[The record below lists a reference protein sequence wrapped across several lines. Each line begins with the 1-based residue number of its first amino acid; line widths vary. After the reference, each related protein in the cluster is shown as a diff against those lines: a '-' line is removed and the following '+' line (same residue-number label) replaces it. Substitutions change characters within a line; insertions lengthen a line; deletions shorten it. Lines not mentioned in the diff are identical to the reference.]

1 MDAFLKEIEKLN
13 ILPRKRLIKGGKGNY
28 KGQGFGNSLDFYGH
42 REYAVGDDVRKI
54 DWKAY
59 SRTKKFY
66 IKEFTEERQMH
77 VNIILDY
84 SASMD
89 FGIPNKWEV
98 AKKFA
103 LGMSYLTLK
112 QNDYLS
118 FYILNDEMKS
128 IQKNVK
134 GKEYLYELLKT
145 ISQSKAKGSTDF
157 QCISNVDFFMSGIT
171 FIISDC
177 FGEGLEQALNI
188 LCVGGQEVVLIH
200 VLSPDE
206 LNPSYEDE
214 LKLVDM
220 ETGAIRRIQFNDKV
234 REIYIKK
241 MKAFIESCKN
251 ICISRKVSYVLAPT
265 DQNPARMMAKLLGG
279 F

>member
-1 MDAFLKEIEKLN
+1 MDAFLKEIEGLK
-13 ILPRKRLIKGGKGNY
+13 ILPRKRLLKGGKGNY

-42 REYAVGDDVRKI
+42 REYLKGDDIRKI

-59 SRTKKFY
+59 TRTEKFY

-77 VNIILDY
+77 VNIILDM

-89 FGIPNKWEV
+89 FGLPNKWEI
-98 AKKFA
+98 AKKYA

-118 FYILNDEMKS
+118 FYTLNNELRS
-128 IQKNVK
+128 IQKNIK
-134 GKEYLYELLKT
+134 GKEYFYELLKI
-145 ISQSKAKGSTDF
+145 ISNNQPKGVTDF
-157 QCISNVDFFMSGIT
+157 SSISGVDHFMSGMT

-177 FGEGLEQALNI
+177 FGNGLEKVLNL

-200 VLSPDE
+200 VLSADE
-206 LNPSYEDE
+206 LNPNHEEE
-214 LKLVDM
+214 LKLIDV
-220 ETGAIRRIQFNDKV
+220 ETGDIRRIHFNDRVK
-234 REIYIKK
+234 EIYIRK
-241 MKAFIESCKN
+241 MKAFIELCKN
-251 ICISRKVSYVLAPT
+251 VCTSREVRYVLAPT
-265 DQNPARMMAKLLGG
+265 DKDAVEMMTNLLGG